1 MKLATALKQQNH
13 LSCKLELH
21 NDYLVADIEGSRCLI
36 DTGSPV
42 TIGDGPF
49 KMMGREFQT
58 VPSYG
63 PCSVAELGKQ
73 VGTHL
78 DYLVG
83 LDVLREFPWDVDLE
97 GEVITFY
104 LDCLPTSVTGHWL
117 KLDCGSFMGAPIL
130 NFTLNGKELRGI
142 LDTGAPTQYAPPDAD
157 LGPVD
162 QVVDDFFPGVGWFKA
177 THHKATFKLGN
188 RTIAGGFGKF
198 PPDSPLASWHT
209 WILGSDVLKSG
220 PIAFDLQNRSVY
232 LC

>member
-1 MKLATALKQQNH
+1 
-13 LSCKLELH
+13 LELH
-21 NDYLVADIEGSRCLI
+21 SDYLVADIEGSRCLI

-49 KMMGREFQT
+49 RMMGREFPT
-58 VPSYG
+58 VPVYG
-63 PCSVAELGKQ
+63 PCSIGEIGKN

-83 LDVLREFPWDVDLE
+83 LDVLREFPWDVDIE

-104 LDCLPTSVTGHWL
+104 VDHLPWSITRDWL
-117 KLDCGSFMGAPIL
+117 GLDCGSFMGAPIL
-130 NFTLNGKELRGI
+130 EFTLNGRKLKGL
-142 LDTGAPTQYAPPDAD
+142 LDTGAPTQYAPPEAD

-162 QVVDDFFPGVGWFKA
+162 RVVDDFFPGVGWFKA
-177 THHKATFKLGN
+177 THHRATFEVGN
-188 RTIAGGFGKF
+188 RTITGGFGKF
-198 PPDSPLASWHT
+198 PPDIPLAKWNM

-220 PIAFDLQNRSVY
+220 PMAFDLQNRKVY